1 MYRKLLG
8 GCALVAAL
16 AFTVGCGGS
25 SSSGLSKEEL
35 EKKSKENMEM
45 MKKNMPGAGG
55 AAPGGAAPAPMGGG
69 TVPMTDP
76 AKK

>member
-25 SSSGLSKEEL
+25 SSGMSKEEA
-35 EKKSKENMEM
+35 EKKAKENMEM
-45 MKKNMPGAGG
+45 MKKNMPGGG
-55 AAPGGAAPAPMGGG
+55 AAPAPGGAAPAPMGGG

-76 AKK
+76 TKK

>member
-25 SSSGLSKEEL
+25 SSGPSKEEQ
-35 EKKSKENMEM
+35 EKRAKENMEM
-45 MKKNMPGAGG
+45 MKKNFPALFVAG
-55 AAPGGAAPAPMGGG
+55 AAKG
-69 TVPMTDP
+69 D
-76 AKK
+76 